1 MKGNNGRD
9 DGLEL
14 LLEEAGGVG
23 SLALDDFLWCA
34 GADDVTTFLATF
46 RTNVDDVVGTLDDI
60 HVVLND
66 ENRVTTLNEGVEG
79 MQQTLNVV
87 EMKSCGW
94 LVEDE
99 KCFILFLQRDVIGK
113 LDTLILTARK
123 R

>member
-1 MKGNNGRD
+1 MGEWVE
-9 DGLEL
+9 LEL
-14 LLEEAGGVG
+14 LLQETGGVG
-23 SLALDDFLWCA
+23 SRALDDFLWCA
-34 GADDVTTFLATF
+34 GADDVTAFLASF

-99 KCFILFLQRDVIGK
+99 KCFILFLLRDVIGK